1 LDEYGRVTGYSVPL
15 GKWPMESIDRWL
27 EHWGAMLHPLP
38 HLGVTYFMVFA
49 YLYWSDRS
57 WKKKRSSQ

>member
-1 LDEYGRVTGYSVPL
+1 
-15 GKWPMESIDRWL
+15 MESIDRWL